1 MQDFIIVFLDY
12 LGVQLVF
19 LATLSIWSGEQLS
32 LFSLDV
38 GVSQNM
44 RFSVVKLGESQKMRI
59 VCHPVFMPKTIF

>member
-59 VCHPVFMPKTIF
+59 VCHPVFMPKTTF